1 VGHSPGVTHSVTATV
16 AFIVT
21 LALSFTAY
29 MIGQQYLNVQQA
41 VAYSHGEN
49 VKTALMEKLSLIYW
63 DFSGRAWI
71 QNIGE
76 IPVTIVRI
84 YVDDQ
89 EVWASSGKQP
99 LTIQPG
105 QTVKVDLPYRGNVL
119 ATETS
124 TGSIHVLR
132 R

>member
-1 VGHSPGVTHSVTATV
+1 MGHSPGVTNSVTAAL

-29 MIGQQYLNVQQA
+29 MVGQQYLNIQQA

-63 DFSGRAWI
+63 DFSGKAWI
-71 QNIGE
+71 QNIGD
-76 IPVTIVRI
+76 IPVTIVKI

-105 QTVKVDLPYRGNVL
+105 ETVSIDLPYRGNVL
-119 ATETS
+119 AVETD
-124 TGSIHVLR
+124 TGSIYILR